1 MMERGRKPPGI
12 PDTMK
17 DTSMKSISVNDL
29 AALGPEA
36 SMGGIT
42 SGTATA
48 TLFLRLTYAGAGSFP
63 GNP

>member
-1 MMERGRKPPGI
+1 MPPGL

-17 DTSMKSISVNDL
+17 DTSMQGISVNDL

-42 SGTATA
+42 EWYRNGETPST
-48 TLFLRLTYAGAGSFP
+48 
-63 GNP
+63 